1 MNIDS
6 VLHPTIPTPPPARLV
21 PLLTSRDDRE
31 DVAAEAKAVAEMQ
44 QKLKT
49 TEPDMQN
56 TYSAR
61 QLTAFIGVLNAM
73 IKLGADTQHKAGEI
87 KDVAKK
93 TSNVNGWLRLMR
105 TEGFVT
111 LEGLRRNAS
120 WSVSTKGIDLLK
132 SLNGAAPEAKAPET
146 PRQQTSFSER
156 LATLDGVPRRAKSPT
171 LKTVSPAKAGAQ
183 VTARETPPR
192 TQETTYE
199 TRIAITDEFEV
210 MIFDGPPDTTTPTV
224 IPARLA
230 RRMVALF
237 RTLPSGH
244 ELALEA

>member
-21 PLLTSRDDRE
+21 PLLTSRDDRA
-31 DVAAEAKAVAEMQ
+31 DVAAEAAQQ
-44 QKLKT
+44 QKLKLM
-49 TEPDMQN
+49 EPKMTA

-61 QLTAFIGVLNAM
+61 QLNAFIGVLNAM
-73 IKLGADTQHKAGEI
+73 IKLGGDDKHSAAEI
-87 KDVAKK
+87 TDVAKK
-93 TSNVNGWLRLMR
+93 ITNVPGWVRLMR

-111 LEGLRRNAS
+111 RQGHRSDARY
-120 WSVSTKGIDLLK
+120 SVSKKGIDLLK
-132 SLNGAAPEAKAPET
+132 SLNGAFPEAKAPET

-192 TQETTYE
+192 THETTYE
-199 TRIAITDEFEV
+199 TRIAITDHFEV

-244 ELALEA
+244 ELALES